1 MNVSLPLLA
10 SRRFP
15 SRALV
20 AFALLLACA
29 PPEVARA
36 QGVFGPTAPTVSP
49 ADAVALARCC
59 GGDGGIPIALALQAK
74 VRGARSGRANAP
86 PPPPTPPPSPHPPRS
101 RAPSCSPS
109 APWAG

>member
-10 SRRFP
+10 SRRFL

-29 PPEVARA
+29 PTEVARA

-49 ADAVALARCC
+49 ADAVALALLLAV
-59 GGDGGIPIALALQAK
+59 GADDAVAVGDGA
-74 VRGARSGRANAP
+74 
-86 PPPPTPPPSPHPPRS
+86 T
-101 RAPSCSPS
+101 
-109 APWAG
+109 